1 MENLRIFLLTNIDDF
16 IVKLLPEVINVEYWK
31 TICVSLSFALVAN
44 KKQRGLVKWY
54 TWGMN
59 GRWLTTCIYLEIK
72 TMSKNFPAYKR
83 NDNILILV

>member
-31 TICVSLSFALVAN
+31 IICISLSFALVAN

-54 TWGMN
+54 TEVWMGDD
-59 GRWLTTCIYLEIK
+59 IYLEIK